1 LAADCT
7 GETMLFPFQESH
19 VFVNDDVSSKD
30 LEHHHW
36 TLLWQ
41 VWQVWLARNDNLHGG
56 NEDEK

>member
-1 LAADCT
+1 
-7 GETMLFPFQESH
+7 MLFPFQESH